1 MTFDLNQIPAAH
13 LLPLRDTLIAVLQG
27 CARGPRTVI
36 TQLCLAL
43 SGLALQ
49 VPQWENV
56 VQSMHDTFGRDP
68 ASVPV
73 LLEFL
78 TVFPEELSSNS
89 KIPVQVCH
97 VIV

>member
-1 MTFDLNQIPAAH
+1 
-13 LLPLRDTLIAVLQG
+13 VL
-27 CARGPRTVI
+27 

-49 VPQWENV
+49 LPAWERV
-56 VQSMHDTFGRDP
+56 VQNMYDLFGTDP

-78 TVFPEELSSNS
+78 TVFPEELSGNS
-89 KIPVQVCH
+89 KIPVSVSEM
-97 VIV
+97 VAFNAFV